1 MKNNIL
7 TLAIVGIAILFALT
21 LALYGVSAVLMS
33 DTQHKAAQAQNESQD
48 NATTAGDS
56 IAIESGNI
64 RTAFGSLS
72 RASGDPAVRNWL
84 ADKMTVYVTGIASDF
99 CADGE
104 SDQWTITY
112 ASDKGQYIIFVTG
125 GSIVEA
131 RDSQSSLQQG
141 IDPRTIIDSDRAWRV
156 AADDITASG
165 GTLPESASM
174 KLMIIGGKPCWD
186 ISYQAS
192 DGFRIL
198 RVDAAD
204 GTISERATIG

>member
-1 MKNNIL
+1 MKNNL
-7 TLAIVGIAILFALT
+7 LMLAIAGIAVLFILA
-21 LALYGVSAVLMS
+21 LALYGVSTALMP
-33 DTQHKAAQAQNESQD
+33 DTRNNVEPAQNESQD
-48 NATTAGDS
+48 NTTIAGDS
-56 IAIESGNI
+56 LPIGPWGAK
-64 RTAFGSLS
+64 TAFGSLS
-72 RASGDPAVRNWL
+72 MASADPAVRNWL
-84 ADKMTVYVTGIASDF
+84 ADKTTVYVAGIASDF
-99 CADGE
+99 CAEGE

-112 ASDKGQYIIFVTG
+112 ASDKGQFIVVVAG

-131 RDSQSSLQQG
+131 RDSQSSLPQG
-141 IDPRTIIDSDRAWRV
+141 IDPRTIIDSDRAWLA

-198 RVDAAD
+198 RLDAAD
-204 GTISERATIG
+204 GTISECATIG